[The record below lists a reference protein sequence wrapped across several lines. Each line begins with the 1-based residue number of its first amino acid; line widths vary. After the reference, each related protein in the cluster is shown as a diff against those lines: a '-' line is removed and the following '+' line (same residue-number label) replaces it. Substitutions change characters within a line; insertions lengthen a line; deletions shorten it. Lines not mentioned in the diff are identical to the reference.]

1 MEDYANFF
9 SLESDDFTDEELEF
23 FIEEYYSVQLI
34 EEDFL
39 TERQPLSISQR
50 LAKGRTMKRLAPKMK
65 RARERMKKRMVP
77 QEKLMV
83 RARKAAIALIRK
95 RVAGKKGERY
105 NQLSPSERMGIDRMV
120 MKKMS
125 TVGKLAKR
133 LLPVVKKKALETMK
147 SARSVKEETDMKKIL
162 RECIKLHGLKL
173 VEFTDGKS
181 FKLTVSEAKQALS
194 LLESLKGDPYQNVF
208 EDRLVESI
216 GSFRHALNEGEEL
229 DKAKDA
235 HKKEGDRLKV
245 KQEREKEN
253 AKVRDVKDKDSAVNE
268 AAGKG
273 RPRGA
278 PHIENVR
285 FWDLPKDQLDY
296 IRKDAAAAVKANP
309 QNPKNIKGKGNYAD
323 QISDAGTV
331 LNWRKKKGLKEGMLR
346 FKDFGK
352 APERKIVSE
361 EDRIRRNIEKKS
373 ERTGVPVDILEKVLN
388 RGLEQGDEQSA
399 FERMNSFANGGAAR
413 ELDADLQEFQDTDK
427 GGNPKKSL
435 PPPKKIALVPHD
447 GGWRFYV
454 EESGGMKYTLP
465 QSPVKPMVNMAAVK
479 TFSKRNFNVSRR
491 PLWVPKVEAAI
502 KFAEKKYKK
511 GSAFAKKHGV
521 DGVYENI
528 EEGLSSSMYALVKN
542 GKVVEK
548 GSKAKMVSAMKKAK
562 KETGLDRKNLFVG
575 NSPSK
580 KVGDMWESLEEKH
593 GKANPV
599 ARFMNQVSKP
609 STHKSVK
616 KKGDDKRRQK
626 HKGKLYE
633 VGGAGEQGTDELAQK
648 YADDTPGQ
656 DANIKQDF
664 LFVDKPEIELPES
677 IVKGIVRMYEKGLSV
692 EDIAR
697 VTKQGQADIEAI
709 VAK

>member
-181 FKLTVSEAKQALS
+181 FKLTVPEAKQALS

-388 RGLEQGDEQSA
+388 RGLEDGDEQSA
-399 FERMNSFANGGAAR
+399 FDRMNSFANGGAAR
-413 ELDADLQEFQDTDK
+413 ELDAD
-427 GGNPKKSL
+427 
-435 PPPKKIALVPHD
+435 
-447 GGWRFYV
+447 
-454 EESGGMKYTLP
+454 
-465 QSPVKPMVNMAAVK
+465 
-479 TFSKRNFNVSRR
+479 
-491 PLWVPKVEAAI
+491 
-502 KFAEKKYKK
+502 
-511 GSAFAKKHGV
+511 
-521 DGVYENI
+521 
-528 EEGLSSSMYALVKN
+528 
-542 GKVVEK
+542 
-548 GSKAKMVSAMKKAK
+548 
-562 KETGLDRKNLFVG
+562 
-575 NSPSK
+575 
-580 KVGDMWESLEEKH
+580 LEEKH